1 MKKLLSF
8 ALISASLS
16 AFAAVSFST
25 DFESPYTIGDIN
37 GQDGWSTAYYAGSPP
52 QFRVNNFG
60 VSASQ
65 GAEMDFTSTPVTGA
79 TGGIAWHWLGHD
91 PMDTDSQLEISY
103 DFDIQG
109 NHGDDTTL
117 ANFSLNKVSDGSAW
131 MNFQYQAS
139 PNPDFNDSMW
149 LYDSTQ
155 ANPWNFIGGTGV
167 SLNNWKNVKLRY
179 NSTTGMVQTWLDGNL
194 TNRPFFTTS
203 GLRVGWSNMLTYTF
217 GANNDNAVVFDNLNV
232 QSRPDAFLTGKVNL
246 EGYTSAGY
254 AGPYDGFISWV
265 QAEFYLGGT
274 LVDSSAGYVTNG
286 DDSGGN
292 DISGDLTLDCALPDG
307 TYDVIFDGW
316 YCLKGKTTVTVL
328 GGTGTVNITLKNG
341 DTNDDGVVDLTDYTA
356 VATAFNG
363 LLVDP
368 ANGGNPSTNFLY
380 EAELNG
386 DGVVDL
392 TDYTLVATNFNALD
406 DTP

>member
-25 DFESPYTIGDIN
+25 DFESPYTLGDIN
-37 GQDGWSTAYYAGSPP
+37 GQDGWATGYFSPSSP
-52 QFRVNNFG
+52 FFNVNTFG
-60 VSASQ
+60 VGGSQ
-65 GAEMDFTSTPVTGA
+65 GAEIAYVDSPVTAA
-79 TGGIAWHWLGHD
+79 TGGYAWQLLGHD

-139 PNPDFNDSMW
+139 PNPNFDDSMW

-179 NSTTGMVQTWLDGNL
+179 NSTSGMVQTWLNGNL
-194 TNRPFFTTS
+194 TNRPFFTPS

-217 GANNDNAVVFDNLNV
+217 GPNDDNAVVFDNLNV
-232 QSRPDAFLTGKVNL
+232 QSKPDAYLTGTVDL
-246 EGYTSAGY
+246 EGFTSTTY
-254 AGPYDGFISWV
+254 AGPYTGFVMWV
-265 QAEFYLGGT
+265 QAEMYQGGM
-274 LVDSSAGYVTNG
+274 LVDSSAGYVDT
-286 DDSGGN
+286 SGALVL
-292 DISGDLTLDCALPDG
+292 DIGVADG
-307 TYDVIFDGW
+307 TYDVIIDGW
-316 YCLKGKTTVTVL
+316 YCLKGKTSVTVL
-328 GGTGTVNITLKNG
+328 GGTGTVNLVLRNG

-363 LLVDP
+363 LLADP
-368 ANGGNPSTNFLY
+368 GNGGNPSANFLY